1 MPYPPDTQEMAKLIY
16 GHEIELLKETQTELH
31 TNLFKNDGGAKESQ
45 LVADGVRSFAITGKH
60 FTRIYTDDII
70 TLKDRISN
78 AENPDG

>member
-1 MPYPPDTQEMAKLIY
+1 MVQRKA
-16 GHEIELLKETQTELH
+16 
-31 TNLFKNDGGAKESQ
+31 Q

-78 AENPDG
+78 AESESRRITSTKSFRTSEPREVVIFSTQDTWHKQGHLQTHA